1 MILLLYFFHQL
12 FVILEKSGIQRG
24 WGFWIPNQVGNDISI
39 FGFGLSGL
47 GFKAYFWQYNT

>member
-1 MILLLYFFHQL
+1 MAKYCD
-12 FVILEKSGIQRG
+12 FVIIFLPPIFVIPEKSGIQRG

-47 GFKAYFWQYNT
+47 GDTSIIY

>member
-12 FVILEKSGIQRG
+12 FVIPEKSGIQRG

-47 GFKAYFWQYNT
+47 GVAKFLIT